1 MTASTQTPQT
11 PNATARPSG
20 APDGA
25 REEMPAGFVW
35 GASTSAFQIE
45 GATGAD
51 GRGPSIWDDFCAR
64 PGAVLGGDT
73 GEPGADHYRRMDE
86 DIALMRELG
95 LGAYRFSVSWPRV
108 RPGGSGAPNRAGI
121 DFYDRLTD
129 ALLEAGITPW
139 PTLYHWDLPSELEE
153 AGGWPV
159 RDTALRFA
167 EYAALMGEALGDRI
181 GHWTTLN
188 EPWCSA
194 FLGYAAGIHA
204 PGRTEPA
211 ASLAAAHHLMLGH
224 GLAARELRRVCG
236 AQVGIVLNPAEL
248 VPHRPV
254 AEDVDAVRRADG
266 VRNRLFTG
274 PLLRGAYPDDV
285 LEDLAPVSDFSF
297 VADGDLETIAQPLD
311 FIGVNYY
318 FAERVAADREAAGD
332 AAAEAGPAP
341 ALVGTEPAVLLPHGE
356 ERTGMDWGVDP
367 RGMYGVLTRMAAEAP
382 GTDLYVTENGA
393 AYPDEVGPD
402 GRVRDSERVSYLR
415 DHLLAVR
422 AAARGGAP
430 VRGYFAWSLLDNFEW
445 AWGYSQRFGLV
456 HVDFATQHRTVK
468 DSGRWYAAAAAAGA
482 VPGAG
487 AAEG

>member
-1 MTASTQTPQT
+1 MTATTHT
-11 PNATARPSG
+11 TARQTAPAG
-20 APDGA
+20 AAA
-25 REEMPAGFVW
+25 RFPEGFVW
-35 GASTSAFQIE
+35 GAATSAFQVE

-73 GEPGADHYRRMDE
+73 GEPGADHYRRMHE

-95 LGAYRFSVSWPRV
+95 LGAYRFSVSWPRAV
-108 RPGGSGAPNRAGI
+108 PGGTGAPNPAGI

-153 AGGWPV
+153 AGGWPA

-167 EYAALMGEALGDRI
+167 EYAAVMGEALGDRI
-181 GHWTTLN
+181 TDWTTLN
-188 EPWCSA
+188 EPWCAA

-204 PGRTEPA
+204 PGRQDAA
-211 ASLAAAHHLMLGH
+211 ASLAAAHHLLLAH
-224 GLAARELRRVCG
+224 GLAARELRRASG
-236 AQVGIVLNPAEL
+236 ARVGIVLNPAEF
-248 VPHRPV
+248 VPYRPV
-254 AEDVDAVRRADG
+254 PEDIDAVRRADG

-274 PLLRGAYPDDV
+274 PLLRGAYPADV
-285 LEDLAPVSDFSF
+285 REDLAPVSDFGF
-297 VADGDLETIAQPLD
+297 VADGDLETIAAPLD

-318 FAERVAADREAAGD
+318 SAEAVAADREAAGD
-332 AAAEAGPAP
+332 AAAGTGPDP
-341 ALVGTEPAVLLPHGE
+341 ALVGTAPAVLLPLGDR
-356 ERTGMDWGVDP
+356 RTGMDWGVDP
-367 RGMYGVLTRMAAEAP
+367 RGMYGVLTRLAAEAP

-393 AYPDEVGPD
+393 AYPDELGPD
-402 GRVRDSERVSYLR
+402 GRVRDTERVDYLR

-422 AAARGGAP
+422 AAVRTGAP
-430 VRGYFAWSLLDNFEW
+430 VKGYFAWSLLDNFEW

-456 HVDFATQHRTVK
+456 HVDFATQRRTVK

-482 VPGAG
+482 VP
-487 AAEG
+487 AAEPAEG